1 MNASRDTSGSK
12 DPRAEE
18 LGRRIA
24 TRRRELGLSRRDVV
38 AASGLSY
45 PYVSQLETGYRLPSH
60 KSLGRLAHA
69 LQLDPAELS
78 AAIAYDEMAMT
89 MPPRAAQVA
98 APMLTDAMWTANP
111 DYEAP
116 SKPPRA
122 SRVRTRDVVDQV
134 TALIGEL
141 PVDRR
146 LDALNRA
153 QQRVVEGVVAERLE
167 HGRTGTS

>member
-1 MNASRDTSGSK
+1 MTESRDAGGSK

-24 TRRRELGLSRRDVV
+24 TRRRELGLTRRDVV

-60 KSLGRLAHA
+60 KSLARLAHA

-78 AAIAYDEMAMT
+78 AAIAYDEMAMSL
-89 MPPRAAQVA
+89 PPPAPAS
-98 APMLTDAMWTANP
+98 APMLSEAMWTANP
-111 DYEAP
+111 DYEEQ
-116 SKPPRA
+116 SKSPR
-122 SRVRTRDVVDQV
+122 SPRPRSKDVVEQV
-134 TALIGEL
+134 TSLISSL

-146 LDALNRA
+146 LDALYRA
-153 QQRVVEGVVAERLE
+153 QQRVLEGVVAARLE
-167 HGRTGTS
+167 RDRTSTS

>member
-1 MNASRDTSGSK
+1 MAASRDTAGSK

-78 AAIAYDEMAMT
+78 AAIAYDEMAVSL
-89 MPPRAAQVA
+89 PPRAAPTA

-116 SKPPRA
+116 SKPRA

-134 TALIGEL
+134 AALIGEL

-146 LDALNRA
+146 LDALPRA
-153 QQRVVEGVVAERLE
+153 QQRVVEGVVAERLAG
-167 HGRTGTS
+167 GRA

>member
-1 MNASRDTSGSK
+1 MAASRDTAGSK

-78 AAIAYDEMAMT
+78 AAIAYDEMAVT
-89 MPPRAAQVA
+89 LPPRAAPTA

-116 SKPPRA
+116 SQPRA

-134 TALIGEL
+134 AALIGEL

-146 LDALNRA
+146 LDALHRA
-153 QQRVVEGVVAERLE
+153 QQRVVEGVVAERLAG
-167 HGRTGTS
+167 GRA

>member
-1 MNASRDTSGSK
+1 MATSRDK

-24 TRRRELGLSRRDVV
+24 ARRRELGLSRREVV

-78 AAIAYDEMAMT
+78 AAIAYDEMAMS
-89 MPPRAAQVA
+89 MPPRAAPAA

-116 SKPPRA
+116 NKPRRA

-141 PVDRR
+141 PVDKR

-153 QQRVVEGVVAERLE
+153 QQRVLDGVVAERLA
-167 HGRTGTS
+167 GGQA